1 MPVSTTTISYPFD
14 PSRQVLGPCSEP
26 ESHIGHTLLH
36 FITLFNTFPRLIP
49 LYTHRSA
56 WWGDLSHTL
65 SHLVTR
71 FKTGHYALID

>member
-36 FITLFNTFPRLIP
+36 FITLFNT
-49 LYTHRSA
+49 LYPCIRTVAH
-56 WWGDLSHTL
+56 GGVIYLTLVHTL
-65 SHLVTR
+65 SHGSRL
-71 FKTGHYALID
+71 AAMP